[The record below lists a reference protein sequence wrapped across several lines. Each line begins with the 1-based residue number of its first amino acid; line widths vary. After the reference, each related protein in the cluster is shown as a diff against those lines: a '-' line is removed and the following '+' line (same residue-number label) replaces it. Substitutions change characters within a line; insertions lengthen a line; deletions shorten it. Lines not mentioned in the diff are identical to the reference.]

1 MRWSLVNTVRT
12 RAGIATTSASSQSI
26 AIDKILEERLMEL
39 AFEGNRWFDSKR
51 MGKAIQV
58 LSQ

>member
-26 AIDKILEERLMEL
+26 AIDKILEVRLMEF
-39 AFEGNRWFDSKR
+39 AFEGDRWFDLKR